1 MLVQIRSESRLRR
14 WHCIF
19 CSALFKGW
27 STCYPSPTQP
37 PTPNPQPPTHTHSII
52 KPVLQPHRKQSLL
65 YVTGRSL
72 ILAEVNKCT
81 SMEGIFHR
89 QAADNGAIVASSGS
103 TSSAFSQDLVV
114 GSGSTVPVRAYVS
127 SPRWMCY
134 AAETMWNM
142 EHNQWGSCLF
152 FFFHS
157 RKPFFS
163 IIERGLIAFSHFEKF
178 ARVALSPNTRTSLAA
193 PPYFHEFLCS
203 TVNGAFAI
211 RELASHPSNPL
222 GFH

>member
-152 FFFHS
+152 FFFSQQETFFFYNWKGINCFQPFWKVCPCCSQSEHPDQSSCPSLLSWVPLQHRQRSFCHS
-157 RKPFFS
+157 R
-163 IIERGLIAFSHFEKF
+163 
-178 ARVALSPNTRTSLAA
+178 
-193 PPYFHEFLCS
+193 
-203 TVNGAFAI
+203 
-211 RELASHPSNPL
+211 ASESS
-222 GFH
+222 